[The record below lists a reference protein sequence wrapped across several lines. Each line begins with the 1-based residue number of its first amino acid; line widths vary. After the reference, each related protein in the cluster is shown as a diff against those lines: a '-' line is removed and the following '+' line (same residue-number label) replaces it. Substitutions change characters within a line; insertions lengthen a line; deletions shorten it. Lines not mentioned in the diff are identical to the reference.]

1 MQTASKKVIRGWAMY
16 DWANSVYNL
25 VITTTFFPV
34 YYTEM
39 TMASPFNGKVIFFGR
54 TFVNTAL
61 YNYALAFTYL
71 IVAITLPMLSS
82 IADYRGNKKKF
93 MQVFCTVGALAC
105 SGLYFFTPENFSW
118 GILCMM
124 VAAFGFYSSLVFY
137 NSYLPE
143 IAAEEDRDRISAKGF
158 TYGYIGS
165 VLMQM
170 VGFALVVF
178 WNDIPFLHSAGE
190 AVRWT
195 FLLVGIWWVGF
206 AQITFKNLPKSQPS
220 KNNGQAKNI
229 LSGGF
234 IELRN
239 VFKTLIKMPVL
250 KRFLFAFFFYN
261 MGVQTVMLAATNFG
275 SKVLNL
281 PSTNLILTIVII
293 QLVAIIGAHLM
304 AKLSS
309 MYGNFPVLIGVV
321 IMWIGICL
329 AGYNMQTQY
338 HFYLIAVAVGLVMGG
353 IQSLSRSTY
362 SKLMPVTRDTAS
374 FFSFYDVTE
383 KIAIVIGLS
392 AFGFIEEFTGSMRNS
407 VLSLVIFFTI
417 GLFGLLSA
425 LHKQK
430 KDNRLAF
437 QNPDEKSPGITQD
450 FPGMKS

>member
-1 MQTASKKVIRGWAMY
+1 M
-16 DWANSVYNL
+16 
-25 VITTTFFPV
+25 
-34 YYTEM
+34 
-39 TMASPFNGKVIFFGR
+39 
-54 TFVNTAL
+54 
-61 YNYALAFTYL
+61 
-71 IVAITLPMLSS
+71 
-82 IADYRGNKKKF
+82 
-93 MQVFCTVGALAC
+93 
-105 SGLYFFTPENFSW
+105 
-118 GILCMM
+118 
-124 VAAFGFYSSLVFY
+124 
-137 NSYLPE
+137 
-143 IAAEEDRDRISAKGF
+143 
-158 TYGYIGS
+158 
-165 VLMQM
+165 
-170 VGFALVVF
+170 
-178 WNDIPFLHSAGE
+178 
-190 AVRWT
+190 
-195 FLLVGIWWVGF
+195 
-206 AQITFKNLPKSQPS
+206 
-220 KNNGQAKNI
+220 
-229 LSGGF
+229 
-234 IELRN
+234 
-239 VFKTLIKMPVL
+239 
-250 KRFLFAFFFYN
+250 
-261 MGVQTVMLAATNFG
+261 
-275 SKVLNL
+275 
-281 PSTNLILTIVII
+281 
-293 QLVAIIGAHLM
+293 AIIGAHLM